1 MPVYEVQDPE
11 TGVTL
16 ELEGDSPPTEGE
28 LVAIFDQYRPSPLQ
42 QSGEV
47 PYSQEQTAALGPQY
61 TPPAQPERGL
71 GEKIMG
77 GAEAGASMLASGI
90 PGLIGKGV
98 GAAQGM
104 TEYLGRGDFSKPPS
118 ELVMQRATE
127 GEQRMTAPFIPPSEA
142 GREYMQDAGE
152 ALAPVSGALMGL
164 APISTGAGSALAT
177 SAKMAAQSPRQTLAA
192 PLPQSMQRAPSTI
205 RTLEGEY
212 IPNIPEGPQPV
223 PKLSPRNAGI
233 REAIRENTVESV
245 GYKIDPASNK
255 PVANMLER
263 DLVDKY
269 KVEPRT
275 ILATRELAGSAKRP
289 AIAMF
294 DIAERFLKGKTET
307 RPNKVIGDVF
317 MKRFDRVLRKNKE
330 AGKLIDEVADAE
342 LKGKRVDASNA
353 FNAFERELTDMGV
366 QFDGKGKPN
375 FKGSELSGNSVVAPI
390 NRVFEW
396 IGERNR
402 VDALMNREPRS
413 MQDGLKLHRMK
424 RYIDRQI
431 EWGSDPAQP
440 LDKKAVL
447 VLKNLRRN
455 INEELKKVSSDY
467 AQQNAIYSDTIK
479 PIGEVTD
486 VLGRRF
492 DPDSDLVSDYVG
504 DQLRKTLSNYGV
516 RNDMRSAISSLDSVA
531 VKYGGDFDDKIMP
544 LVELYSDMEKKIGS
558 FAPNSLQ
565 GIGEKVLDQGISKM
579 GTMGELGKSGYEA
592 AKRRSMYYET
602 QDAEKLKLLQLM
614 REQIK
619 DQQ

>member
-1 MPVYEVQDPE
+1 MAAAKK
-11 TGVTL
+11 L
-16 ELEGDSPPTEGE
+16 AN
-28 LVAIFDQYRPSPLQ
+28 AIKAGQYDDAGQPSSPLQ

-142 GREYMQDAGE
+142 GREYAQDVGE

-164 APISTGAGSALAT
+164 APISTGVGSALAT
-177 SAKMAAQSPRQTLAA
+177 SAKMAAQAPRQTLAA
-192 PLPQSMQRAPSTI
+192 PLPQSMQRAPSTV

-245 GYKIDPASNK
+245 GYKIDPVSNK

-269 KVEPRT
+269 KVEPKT

-317 MKRFDRVLRKNKE
+317 MKRFNRVFSKNRE
-330 AGKLIDEVADAE
+330 SGELIDKIADAE
-342 LKGKRVDASNA
+342 LQGKRIDAGKA
-353 FNAFERELTDMGV
+353 FDAFENDLKDMGV
-366 QFDGKGKPN
+366 QFDGKGRPQ
-375 FKGSELSGNSVVAPI
+375 FKGSELSGNKVVAPI
-390 NRVFEW
+390 SRVFEW
-396 IGERNR
+396 IGDRNR

-413 MQDGLKLHRMK
+413 MHDGLKLHKMK

-431 EWGSDPAQP
+431 EWGNNPSEP
-440 LDKKAVL
+440 LDKRAVF
-447 VLKNLRRN
+447 VLKKLRRN
-455 INEELKKVSSDY
+455 INEELKNVSDDY
-467 AQQNAIYSDTIK
+467 KTQNAIYSETIEE
-479 PIGEVTD
+479 IGKVTD

-579 GTMGELGKSGYEA
+579 GTMGEMGKAGYEA